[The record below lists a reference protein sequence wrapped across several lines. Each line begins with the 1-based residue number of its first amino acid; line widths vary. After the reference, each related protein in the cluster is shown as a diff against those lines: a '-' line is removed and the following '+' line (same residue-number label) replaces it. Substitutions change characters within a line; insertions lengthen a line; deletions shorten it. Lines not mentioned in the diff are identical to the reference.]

1 MLEIQKLL
9 MSGARVH
16 LESTLN
22 EQRHIGMA
30 VAECVFNKLN
40 PIDDEEHRLKFE
52 YEVNDDVTGLKQLA
66 RPVAEQE
73 AELKEWRERNKIVTN
88 DRSRQEQPRNV
99 GVARS
104 VVRKEREEDRFGD
117 GMVEATECSDTDRS
131 ANFFT
136 PAVSKLLPIYI
147 AICSD
152 DDLLP
157 YAMSEDPD
165 ASVPKPPRYLR
176 TLLQGTGQIIGNT
189 EAYMLHTRNCMQ

>member
-40 PIDDEEHRLKFE
+40 PIDDEEHWLKFE
-52 YEVNDDVTGLKQLA
+52 YEVNDDITGLKQLA

-88 DRSRQEQPRNV
+88 DRSWQEQPRNV
-99 GVARS
+99 GVARG

-131 ANFFT
+131 AKYFMLCSCICICLYVLLHVVMTTSYHMQCLMIPMPQSPNHQDT
-136 PAVSKLLPIYI
+136 YAHSYKVQSK
-147 AICSD
+147 
-152 DDLLP
+152 
-157 YAMSEDPD
+157 
-165 ASVPKPPRYLR
+165 
-176 TLLQGTGQIIGNT
+176 
-189 EAYMLHTRNCMQ
+189 

>member
-16 LESTLN
+16 LESTLS

-30 VAECVFNKLN
+30 VSECVFNKLN

-52 YEVNDDVTGLKQLA
+52 YEVNDDITALKQLA

-73 AELKEWRERNKIVTN
+73 AELKEWRERNRIVTN

-99 GVARS
+99 GVERG

-136 PAVSKLLPIYI
+136 PAVSIHLPAYI
-147 AICSD
+147 ATCSD

-165 ASVPKPPRYLR
+165 ASAPKPPRYLR
-176 TLLQGTGQIIGNT
+176 TLLQGTANNRQ
-189 EAYMLHTRNCMQ
+189 H

>member
-30 VAECVFNKLN
+30 VSECVFNKLN

-52 YEVNDDVTGLKQLA
+52 YEVNDDITVLKQLA

-73 AELKEWRERNKIVTN
+73 AELKEWRKRNKIVTN
-88 DRSRQEQPRNV
+88 DRSRHEQPKNV
-99 GVARS
+99 GVARG
-104 VVRKEREEDRFGD
+104 VVREEDRFGD

-131 ANFFT
+131 ANFFMS
-136 PAVSKLLPIYI
+136 AASIHLPVYV
-147 AICSD
+147 ATCSD

-189 EAYMLHTRNCMQ
+189 EVYIHVIV